1 MYIPTL
7 TSTIEKG
14 KSSEIATNEF
24 LDIPHIPPPPHKITS
39 ILHFGTSYELADWLA
54 KLLQFAS
61 DHLAQEHKDRDMIER
76 AMIGALEPEEE

>member
-1 MYIPTL
+1 M
-7 TSTIEKG
+7 EKG
-14 KSSEIATNEF
+14 KASEVSSNEVLFILDMPPAT
-24 LDIPHIPPPPHKITS
+24 HKIMT
-39 ILHFGTSYELADWLA
+39 ILRFGTSYELADWLA